1 VRANARALLRHAT
14 LSVTRE
20 EKSTRAVGSTI
31 LHSRTAARQHCL
43 GFSYEGGEP
52 DLLHRIVPLVDYL
65 EITPDSIAR
74 PIGAEVHLDR
84 AIIDELKALGSSV
97 SFMVHGVG
105 LSIGSASG
113 YSELYLQLLDEF
125 LSHFAV
131 EWHSEH
137 LGYTTVD
144 GESLGTM
151 LPLPRTQ
158 DVLALL
164 VQRINEIQERFSLP
178 FLVENIVHLLPDYR
192 GEYSEALFLNTL
204 VAETGCGLLLD
215 IYNLEC
221 DEANYGFDI
230 ARFLTDLNLGAV
242 REIHIAGG
250 VEFDGLRVDVHSRRT
265 APSTL
270 ALARHVL
277 ERAPNVAGV
286 TYELLPEAVS
296 VLGVDTIISE
306 LVHIR
311 GALPH

>member
-1 VRANARALLRHAT
+1 M
-14 LSVTRE
+14 TRE
-20 EKSTRAVGSTI
+20 VKSTRAVGSAT

-52 DLLHRIVPLVDYL
+52 ELLDRIVPLVDYL

-84 AIIDELKALGSSV
+84 AIVDELKAVGSSTTFV
-97 SFMVHGVG
+97 VHGVG

-113 YSELYLQLLDEF
+113 YSKLYLQLLDEF

-131 EWHSEH
+131 AWHSEH
-137 LGYTTVD
+137 LGYTIVD
-144 GESLGTM
+144 GASLGTM
-151 LPLPRTQ
+151 LPIPRTQ

-164 VQRINEIQERFSLP
+164 VQRINEIQTRFSLP

-230 ARFLTDLNLGAV
+230 DGFLTDLNLGAV

-296 VLGVDTIISE
+296 VLGIDTIISE

-311 GALPH
+311 GALPR